1 MGIRNGFSYF
11 HDLLFFIIYIFF
23 YCRIQPKS
31 LMDNVKKA
39 VAASNP
45 NVRGA
50 VITLLG
56 TMYLYMGPQLG
67 LFFENEKPALL
78 QQINAEFEKVG

>member
-1 MGIRNGFSYF
+1 
-11 HDLLFFIIYIFF
+11 
-23 YCRIQPKS
+23 
-31 LMDNVKKA
+31 MDNVKKA

-45 NVRGA
+45 NVRSA

-78 QQINAEFEKVG
+78 QQINAEFEKVLTNPTAFFAPE